1 MFTVSGAV
9 FSDFLSGQRLGKVFP
24 NLQRRFF

>member
-1 MFTVSGAV
+1 MFMVSRAV
-9 FSDFLSGQRLGKVFP
+9 FRDFLSDQRLGKVFP